1 MAGSATSS
9 ERPDTAGVIAPPPVI
24 FAVALLLG
32 WLIGWAV
39 PLPFLPP
46 ALAAWLGTI
55 LVVIALAL
63 AGAGTWTMRR
73 ARTAVD
79 PYHPSTAL
87 VRTGPFKYSRNPLYV
102 ALTMLSLAVA
112 LFAGSLWM
120 ALLVIPALVVLR
132 FGVVARE
139 EAYLGRKFGDEY
151 RRYTGEVR
159 RWL

>member
-1 MAGSATSS
+1 MAGSVAPKA
-9 ERPDTAGVIAPPPVI
+9 RPDTAGVIAPPPVI
-24 FAVALLLG
+24 FGVALLLG

-39 PLPFLPP
+39 KLPFLPP
-46 ALAAWLGTI
+46 PFARSLGTI
-55 LVVIALAL
+55 LAALAL
-63 AGAGTWTMRR
+63 AVAGWGAWTMRR

-87 VRTGPFKYSRNPLYV
+87 VRTGPFRYSRNPLYV

-120 ALLVIPALVVLR
+120 ALLVIPAVIVLR

-139 EAYLGRKFGDEY
+139 EAYLGRKFGDDY

-159 RWL
+159 RWF